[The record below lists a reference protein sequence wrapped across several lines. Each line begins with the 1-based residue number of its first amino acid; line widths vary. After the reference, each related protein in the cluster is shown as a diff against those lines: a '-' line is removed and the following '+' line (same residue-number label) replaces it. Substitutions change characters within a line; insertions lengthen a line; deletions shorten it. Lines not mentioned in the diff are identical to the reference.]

1 MKGIYETGTETKDRT
16 VLYCYKEHLS
26 ESIEILEEIKTEN
39 PELIDSFGSPITSA
53 LNYSY
58 YGISH
63 RGSQSF
69 SIFGKP
75 MFTYN
80 DFVNRVIK
88 LSAISTYAEMIKANK
103 DIYDTLSET
112 DKAELEKYITLDLGF
127 ANASE
132 LESFIK
138 PINKNVEF
146 IRNIIQ
152 SNSAYFK
159 SCATPAEIQTKFKD
173 KIGLWASLLNFGDL
187 EHKDEQIA
195 FNKEFYEY
203 FGIEAS
209 KSIKKEETKDLLT
222 EAVKPP
228 KKLYPK
234 ERVKE
239 IFNADER
246 QIRVEAMQT
255 GYTFADTEGKTEREN
270 MTKKGMPKWI
280 WGVLCS
286 LAVAIMVVAWRVYNS
301 GFKLQNTT
309 YLYVDADDNVDS
321 ISQKIESQTA
331 PESMRVF
338 HLFAGLLN
346 LKDRIRTGRY
356 EVSPQH
362 TMLNLIRDIR
372 NHHEKPI
379 MLVVPSTRTM
389 DAMAGKLANQLM
401 LDSASIEQYLKD
413 EGNIKALGYTKE
425 TLPGLF
431 IPNTYE
437 VYWDVSIPKLMERM
451 QKENAA
457 FWNEERMNK
466 LQEVSQYAGEE
477 MTKEKVITLASIVD
491 SETADDG
498 EKPTIAALY
507 MNRMRKPMALQSDPT
522 VIFAVGDFSIR
533 RVLHEHLKVESPYN
547 TYRNLGLPPG
557 PIRVPSI
564 AGIDAVLNHDKN
576 DYIYMCAK
584 EDFSGTHNYA
594 VSYGEHLR
602 NAARYT
608 KALNERGI
616 RR

>member
-1 MKGIYETGTETKDRT
+1 
-16 VLYCYKEHLS
+16 
-26 ESIEILEEIKTEN
+26 
-39 PELIDSFGSPITSA
+39 
-53 LNYSY
+53 
-58 YGISH
+58 
-63 RGSQSF
+63 
-69 SIFGKP
+69 
-75 MFTYN
+75 
-80 DFVNRVIK
+80 
-88 LSAISTYAEMIKANK
+88 
-103 DIYDTLSET
+103 
-112 DKAELEKYITLDLGF
+112 
-127 ANASE
+127 
-132 LESFIK
+132 
-138 PINKNVEF
+138 
-146 IRNIIQ
+146 
-152 SNSAYFK
+152 
-159 SCATPAEIQTKFKD
+159 
-173 KIGLWASLLNFGDL
+173 
-187 EHKDEQIA
+187 
-195 FNKEFYEY
+195 
-203 FGIEAS
+203 
-209 KSIKKEETKDLLT
+209 
-222 EAVKPP
+222 
-228 KKLYPK
+228 
-234 ERVKE
+234 
-239 IFNADER
+239 
-246 QIRVEAMQT
+246 
-255 GYTFADTEGKTEREN
+255 

-437 VYWDVSIPKLMERM
+437 VYWDVSIPKLIERM

-466 LQEVSQYAGEE
+466 LQEVSLYAGEE

>member
-1 MKGIYETGTETKDRT
+1 
-16 VLYCYKEHLS
+16 
-26 ESIEILEEIKTEN
+26 
-39 PELIDSFGSPITSA
+39 
-53 LNYSY
+53 
-58 YGISH
+58 
-63 RGSQSF
+63 
-69 SIFGKP
+69 
-75 MFTYN
+75 
-80 DFVNRVIK
+80 
-88 LSAISTYAEMIKANK
+88 
-103 DIYDTLSET
+103 
-112 DKAELEKYITLDLGF
+112 
-127 ANASE
+127 
-132 LESFIK
+132 
-138 PINKNVEF
+138 
-146 IRNIIQ
+146 
-152 SNSAYFK
+152 
-159 SCATPAEIQTKFKD
+159 
-173 KIGLWASLLNFGDL
+173 
-187 EHKDEQIA
+187 
-195 FNKEFYEY
+195 
-203 FGIEAS
+203 
-209 KSIKKEETKDLLT
+209 
-222 EAVKPP
+222 
-228 KKLYPK
+228 
-234 ERVKE
+234 
-239 IFNADER
+239 
-246 QIRVEAMQT
+246 
-255 GYTFADTEGKTEREN
+255 

-413 EGNIKALGYTKE
+413 EGNIKAWGYTKE

>member
-1 MKGIYETGTETKDRT
+1 
-16 VLYCYKEHLS
+16 
-26 ESIEILEEIKTEN
+26 
-39 PELIDSFGSPITSA
+39 
-53 LNYSY
+53 
-58 YGISH
+58 
-63 RGSQSF
+63 
-69 SIFGKP
+69 
-75 MFTYN
+75 
-80 DFVNRVIK
+80 
-88 LSAISTYAEMIKANK
+88 
-103 DIYDTLSET
+103 
-112 DKAELEKYITLDLGF
+112 
-127 ANASE
+127 
-132 LESFIK
+132 
-138 PINKNVEF
+138 
-146 IRNIIQ
+146 
-152 SNSAYFK
+152 
-159 SCATPAEIQTKFKD
+159 
-173 KIGLWASLLNFGDL
+173 
-187 EHKDEQIA
+187 
-195 FNKEFYEY
+195 
-203 FGIEAS
+203 
-209 KSIKKEETKDLLT
+209 
-222 EAVKPP
+222 
-228 KKLYPK
+228 
-234 ERVKE
+234 
-239 IFNADER
+239 
-246 QIRVEAMQT
+246 
-255 GYTFADTEGKTEREN
+255 
-270 MTKKGMPKWI
+270 
-280 WGVLCS
+280 
-286 LAVAIMVVAWRVYNS
+286 
-301 GFKLQNTT
+301 
-309 YLYVDADDNVDS
+309 
-321 ISQKIESQTA
+321 
-331 PESMRVF
+331 MRVF

-466 LQEVSQYAGEE
+466 LQEVSLYAGEE

>member
-1 MKGIYETGTETKDRT
+1 
-16 VLYCYKEHLS
+16 
-26 ESIEILEEIKTEN
+26 
-39 PELIDSFGSPITSA
+39 
-53 LNYSY
+53 
-58 YGISH
+58 
-63 RGSQSF
+63 
-69 SIFGKP
+69 
-75 MFTYN
+75 
-80 DFVNRVIK
+80 
-88 LSAISTYAEMIKANK
+88 
-103 DIYDTLSET
+103 
-112 DKAELEKYITLDLGF
+112 
-127 ANASE
+127 
-132 LESFIK
+132 
-138 PINKNVEF
+138 
-146 IRNIIQ
+146 
-152 SNSAYFK
+152 
-159 SCATPAEIQTKFKD
+159 
-173 KIGLWASLLNFGDL
+173 
-187 EHKDEQIA
+187 
-195 FNKEFYEY
+195 
-203 FGIEAS
+203 
-209 KSIKKEETKDLLT
+209 
-222 EAVKPP
+222 
-228 KKLYPK
+228 
-234 ERVKE
+234 
-239 IFNADER
+239 
-246 QIRVEAMQT
+246 
-255 GYTFADTEGKTEREN
+255 

-576 DYIYMCAK
+576 DHIYMCAK

>member
-1 MKGIYETGTETKDRT
+1 
-16 VLYCYKEHLS
+16 
-26 ESIEILEEIKTEN
+26 
-39 PELIDSFGSPITSA
+39 
-53 LNYSY
+53 
-58 YGISH
+58 
-63 RGSQSF
+63 
-69 SIFGKP
+69 
-75 MFTYN
+75 
-80 DFVNRVIK
+80 
-88 LSAISTYAEMIKANK
+88 
-103 DIYDTLSET
+103 
-112 DKAELEKYITLDLGF
+112 
-127 ANASE
+127 
-132 LESFIK
+132 
-138 PINKNVEF
+138 
-146 IRNIIQ
+146 
-152 SNSAYFK
+152 
-159 SCATPAEIQTKFKD
+159 
-173 KIGLWASLLNFGDL
+173 
-187 EHKDEQIA
+187 
-195 FNKEFYEY
+195 
-203 FGIEAS
+203 
-209 KSIKKEETKDLLT
+209 
-222 EAVKPP
+222 
-228 KKLYPK
+228 
-234 ERVKE
+234 
-239 IFNADER
+239 
-246 QIRVEAMQT
+246 
-255 GYTFADTEGKTEREN
+255 

-457 FWNEERMNK
+457 FWNEERMDK

>member
-1 MKGIYETGTETKDRT
+1 
-16 VLYCYKEHLS
+16 
-26 ESIEILEEIKTEN
+26 
-39 PELIDSFGSPITSA
+39 
-53 LNYSY
+53 
-58 YGISH
+58 
-63 RGSQSF
+63 
-69 SIFGKP
+69 
-75 MFTYN
+75 
-80 DFVNRVIK
+80 
-88 LSAISTYAEMIKANK
+88 
-103 DIYDTLSET
+103 
-112 DKAELEKYITLDLGF
+112 
-127 ANASE
+127 
-132 LESFIK
+132 
-138 PINKNVEF
+138 
-146 IRNIIQ
+146 
-152 SNSAYFK
+152 
-159 SCATPAEIQTKFKD
+159 
-173 KIGLWASLLNFGDL
+173 
-187 EHKDEQIA
+187 
-195 FNKEFYEY
+195 
-203 FGIEAS
+203 
-209 KSIKKEETKDLLT
+209 
-222 EAVKPP
+222 
-228 KKLYPK
+228 
-234 ERVKE
+234 
-239 IFNADER
+239 
-246 QIRVEAMQT
+246 
-255 GYTFADTEGKTEREN
+255 

-507 MNRMRKPMALQSDPT
+507 MNRMRKPMAFQSDPT

>member
-1 MKGIYETGTETKDRT
+1 
-16 VLYCYKEHLS
+16 
-26 ESIEILEEIKTEN
+26 
-39 PELIDSFGSPITSA
+39 
-53 LNYSY
+53 
-58 YGISH
+58 
-63 RGSQSF
+63 
-69 SIFGKP
+69 
-75 MFTYN
+75 
-80 DFVNRVIK
+80 
-88 LSAISTYAEMIKANK
+88 
-103 DIYDTLSET
+103 
-112 DKAELEKYITLDLGF
+112 
-127 ANASE
+127 
-132 LESFIK
+132 
-138 PINKNVEF
+138 
-146 IRNIIQ
+146 
-152 SNSAYFK
+152 
-159 SCATPAEIQTKFKD
+159 
-173 KIGLWASLLNFGDL
+173 
-187 EHKDEQIA
+187 
-195 FNKEFYEY
+195 
-203 FGIEAS
+203 
-209 KSIKKEETKDLLT
+209 
-222 EAVKPP
+222 
-228 KKLYPK
+228 
-234 ERVKE
+234 
-239 IFNADER
+239 
-246 QIRVEAMQT
+246 
-255 GYTFADTEGKTEREN
+255 

-362 TMLNLIRDIR
+362 TMLNLIRNIR

-616 RR
+616 HR

>member
-1 MKGIYETGTETKDRT
+1 
-16 VLYCYKEHLS
+16 
-26 ESIEILEEIKTEN
+26 
-39 PELIDSFGSPITSA
+39 
-53 LNYSY
+53 
-58 YGISH
+58 
-63 RGSQSF
+63 
-69 SIFGKP
+69 
-75 MFTYN
+75 
-80 DFVNRVIK
+80 
-88 LSAISTYAEMIKANK
+88 
-103 DIYDTLSET
+103 
-112 DKAELEKYITLDLGF
+112 
-127 ANASE
+127 
-132 LESFIK
+132 
-138 PINKNVEF
+138 
-146 IRNIIQ
+146 
-152 SNSAYFK
+152 
-159 SCATPAEIQTKFKD
+159 
-173 KIGLWASLLNFGDL
+173 
-187 EHKDEQIA
+187 
-195 FNKEFYEY
+195 
-203 FGIEAS
+203 
-209 KSIKKEETKDLLT
+209 
-222 EAVKPP
+222 
-228 KKLYPK
+228 
-234 ERVKE
+234 
-239 IFNADER
+239 
-246 QIRVEAMQT
+246 
-255 GYTFADTEGKTEREN
+255 

-362 TMLNLIRDIR
+362 TMLNLIRNIR

-547 TYRNLGLPPG
+547 TYRNLSLPPG

>member
-1 MKGIYETGTETKDRT
+1 
-16 VLYCYKEHLS
+16 
-26 ESIEILEEIKTEN
+26 
-39 PELIDSFGSPITSA
+39 
-53 LNYSY
+53 
-58 YGISH
+58 
-63 RGSQSF
+63 
-69 SIFGKP
+69 
-75 MFTYN
+75 
-80 DFVNRVIK
+80 
-88 LSAISTYAEMIKANK
+88 
-103 DIYDTLSET
+103 
-112 DKAELEKYITLDLGF
+112 
-127 ANASE
+127 
-132 LESFIK
+132 
-138 PINKNVEF
+138 
-146 IRNIIQ
+146 
-152 SNSAYFK
+152 
-159 SCATPAEIQTKFKD
+159 
-173 KIGLWASLLNFGDL
+173 
-187 EHKDEQIA
+187 
-195 FNKEFYEY
+195 
-203 FGIEAS
+203 
-209 KSIKKEETKDLLT
+209 
-222 EAVKPP
+222 
-228 KKLYPK
+228 
-234 ERVKE
+234 
-239 IFNADER
+239 
-246 QIRVEAMQT
+246 
-255 GYTFADTEGKTEREN
+255 

-362 TMLNLIRDIR
+362 TMLNLIRNIR

-437 VYWDVSIPKLMERM
+437 VYWDVSIPKLMERI

>member
-1 MKGIYETGTETKDRT
+1 
-16 VLYCYKEHLS
+16 
-26 ESIEILEEIKTEN
+26 
-39 PELIDSFGSPITSA
+39 
-53 LNYSY
+53 
-58 YGISH
+58 
-63 RGSQSF
+63 
-69 SIFGKP
+69 
-75 MFTYN
+75 
-80 DFVNRVIK
+80 
-88 LSAISTYAEMIKANK
+88 
-103 DIYDTLSET
+103 
-112 DKAELEKYITLDLGF
+112 
-127 ANASE
+127 
-132 LESFIK
+132 
-138 PINKNVEF
+138 
-146 IRNIIQ
+146 
-152 SNSAYFK
+152 
-159 SCATPAEIQTKFKD
+159 
-173 KIGLWASLLNFGDL
+173 
-187 EHKDEQIA
+187 
-195 FNKEFYEY
+195 
-203 FGIEAS
+203 
-209 KSIKKEETKDLLT
+209 
-222 EAVKPP
+222 
-228 KKLYPK
+228 
-234 ERVKE
+234 
-239 IFNADER
+239 
-246 QIRVEAMQT
+246 
-255 GYTFADTEGKTEREN
+255 
-270 MTKKGMPKWI
+270 MPKWI

-379 MLVVPSTRTM
+379 MLVVPSTRTI

-466 LQEVSQYAGEE
+466 LQEVSLYAGEE

>member
-1 MKGIYETGTETKDRT
+1 
-16 VLYCYKEHLS
+16 
-26 ESIEILEEIKTEN
+26 
-39 PELIDSFGSPITSA
+39 
-53 LNYSY
+53 
-58 YGISH
+58 
-63 RGSQSF
+63 
-69 SIFGKP
+69 
-75 MFTYN
+75 
-80 DFVNRVIK
+80 
-88 LSAISTYAEMIKANK
+88 
-103 DIYDTLSET
+103 
-112 DKAELEKYITLDLGF
+112 
-127 ANASE
+127 
-132 LESFIK
+132 
-138 PINKNVEF
+138 
-146 IRNIIQ
+146 
-152 SNSAYFK
+152 
-159 SCATPAEIQTKFKD
+159 
-173 KIGLWASLLNFGDL
+173 
-187 EHKDEQIA
+187 
-195 FNKEFYEY
+195 
-203 FGIEAS
+203 
-209 KSIKKEETKDLLT
+209 
-222 EAVKPP
+222 
-228 KKLYPK
+228 
-234 ERVKE
+234 
-239 IFNADER
+239 
-246 QIRVEAMQT
+246 
-255 GYTFADTEGKTEREN
+255 

-466 LQEVSQYAGEE
+466 LQEVSQYTGEE

>member
-1 MKGIYETGTETKDRT
+1 
-16 VLYCYKEHLS
+16 
-26 ESIEILEEIKTEN
+26 
-39 PELIDSFGSPITSA
+39 
-53 LNYSY
+53 
-58 YGISH
+58 
-63 RGSQSF
+63 
-69 SIFGKP
+69 
-75 MFTYN
+75 
-80 DFVNRVIK
+80 
-88 LSAISTYAEMIKANK
+88 
-103 DIYDTLSET
+103 
-112 DKAELEKYITLDLGF
+112 
-127 ANASE
+127 
-132 LESFIK
+132 
-138 PINKNVEF
+138 
-146 IRNIIQ
+146 
-152 SNSAYFK
+152 
-159 SCATPAEIQTKFKD
+159 
-173 KIGLWASLLNFGDL
+173 
-187 EHKDEQIA
+187 
-195 FNKEFYEY
+195 
-203 FGIEAS
+203 
-209 KSIKKEETKDLLT
+209 
-222 EAVKPP
+222 
-228 KKLYPK
+228 
-234 ERVKE
+234 
-239 IFNADER
+239 
-246 QIRVEAMQT
+246 
-255 GYTFADTEGKTEREN
+255 

-451 QKENAA
+451 RKENAA

>member
-1 MKGIYETGTETKDRT
+1 
-16 VLYCYKEHLS
+16 
-26 ESIEILEEIKTEN
+26 
-39 PELIDSFGSPITSA
+39 
-53 LNYSY
+53 
-58 YGISH
+58 
-63 RGSQSF
+63 
-69 SIFGKP
+69 
-75 MFTYN
+75 
-80 DFVNRVIK
+80 
-88 LSAISTYAEMIKANK
+88 
-103 DIYDTLSET
+103 
-112 DKAELEKYITLDLGF
+112 
-127 ANASE
+127 
-132 LESFIK
+132 
-138 PINKNVEF
+138 
-146 IRNIIQ
+146 
-152 SNSAYFK
+152 
-159 SCATPAEIQTKFKD
+159 
-173 KIGLWASLLNFGDL
+173 
-187 EHKDEQIA
+187 
-195 FNKEFYEY
+195 
-203 FGIEAS
+203 
-209 KSIKKEETKDLLT
+209 
-222 EAVKPP
+222 
-228 KKLYPK
+228 
-234 ERVKE
+234 
-239 IFNADER
+239 
-246 QIRVEAMQT
+246 
-255 GYTFADTEGKTEREN
+255 
-270 MTKKGMPKWI
+270 MPKWI

-491 SETADDG
+491 SETADDS

>member
-1 MKGIYETGTETKDRT
+1 
-16 VLYCYKEHLS
+16 
-26 ESIEILEEIKTEN
+26 
-39 PELIDSFGSPITSA
+39 
-53 LNYSY
+53 
-58 YGISH
+58 
-63 RGSQSF
+63 
-69 SIFGKP
+69 
-75 MFTYN
+75 
-80 DFVNRVIK
+80 
-88 LSAISTYAEMIKANK
+88 
-103 DIYDTLSET
+103 
-112 DKAELEKYITLDLGF
+112 
-127 ANASE
+127 
-132 LESFIK
+132 
-138 PINKNVEF
+138 
-146 IRNIIQ
+146 
-152 SNSAYFK
+152 
-159 SCATPAEIQTKFKD
+159 
-173 KIGLWASLLNFGDL
+173 
-187 EHKDEQIA
+187 
-195 FNKEFYEY
+195 
-203 FGIEAS
+203 
-209 KSIKKEETKDLLT
+209 
-222 EAVKPP
+222 
-228 KKLYPK
+228 
-234 ERVKE
+234 
-239 IFNADER
+239 
-246 QIRVEAMQT
+246 
-255 GYTFADTEGKTEREN
+255 
-270 MTKKGMPKWI
+270 MPKWI

-389 DAMAGKLANQLM
+389 DAMAGILANQLM

-466 LQEVSQYAGEE
+466 LQEVSLYAGEE

>member
-1 MKGIYETGTETKDRT
+1 
-16 VLYCYKEHLS
+16 
-26 ESIEILEEIKTEN
+26 
-39 PELIDSFGSPITSA
+39 
-53 LNYSY
+53 
-58 YGISH
+58 
-63 RGSQSF
+63 
-69 SIFGKP
+69 
-75 MFTYN
+75 
-80 DFVNRVIK
+80 
-88 LSAISTYAEMIKANK
+88 
-103 DIYDTLSET
+103 
-112 DKAELEKYITLDLGF
+112 
-127 ANASE
+127 
-132 LESFIK
+132 
-138 PINKNVEF
+138 
-146 IRNIIQ
+146 
-152 SNSAYFK
+152 
-159 SCATPAEIQTKFKD
+159 
-173 KIGLWASLLNFGDL
+173 
-187 EHKDEQIA
+187 
-195 FNKEFYEY
+195 
-203 FGIEAS
+203 
-209 KSIKKEETKDLLT
+209 
-222 EAVKPP
+222 
-228 KKLYPK
+228 
-234 ERVKE
+234 
-239 IFNADER
+239 
-246 QIRVEAMQT
+246 
-255 GYTFADTEGKTEREN
+255 

>member
-1 MKGIYETGTETKDRT
+1 
-16 VLYCYKEHLS
+16 
-26 ESIEILEEIKTEN
+26 
-39 PELIDSFGSPITSA
+39 
-53 LNYSY
+53 
-58 YGISH
+58 
-63 RGSQSF
+63 
-69 SIFGKP
+69 
-75 MFTYN
+75 
-80 DFVNRVIK
+80 
-88 LSAISTYAEMIKANK
+88 
-103 DIYDTLSET
+103 
-112 DKAELEKYITLDLGF
+112 
-127 ANASE
+127 
-132 LESFIK
+132 
-138 PINKNVEF
+138 
-146 IRNIIQ
+146 
-152 SNSAYFK
+152 
-159 SCATPAEIQTKFKD
+159 
-173 KIGLWASLLNFGDL
+173 
-187 EHKDEQIA
+187 
-195 FNKEFYEY
+195 
-203 FGIEAS
+203 
-209 KSIKKEETKDLLT
+209 
-222 EAVKPP
+222 
-228 KKLYPK
+228 
-234 ERVKE
+234 
-239 IFNADER
+239 
-246 QIRVEAMQT
+246 
-255 GYTFADTEGKTEREN
+255 
-270 MTKKGMPKWI
+270 MPKWI

-362 TMLNLIRDIR
+362 TMLNLIRNIR

-616 RR
+616 HR

>member
-1 MKGIYETGTETKDRT
+1 
-16 VLYCYKEHLS
+16 
-26 ESIEILEEIKTEN
+26 
-39 PELIDSFGSPITSA
+39 
-53 LNYSY
+53 
-58 YGISH
+58 
-63 RGSQSF
+63 
-69 SIFGKP
+69 
-75 MFTYN
+75 
-80 DFVNRVIK
+80 
-88 LSAISTYAEMIKANK
+88 
-103 DIYDTLSET
+103 
-112 DKAELEKYITLDLGF
+112 
-127 ANASE
+127 
-132 LESFIK
+132 
-138 PINKNVEF
+138 
-146 IRNIIQ
+146 
-152 SNSAYFK
+152 
-159 SCATPAEIQTKFKD
+159 
-173 KIGLWASLLNFGDL
+173 
-187 EHKDEQIA
+187 
-195 FNKEFYEY
+195 
-203 FGIEAS
+203 
-209 KSIKKEETKDLLT
+209 
-222 EAVKPP
+222 
-228 KKLYPK
+228 
-234 ERVKE
+234 
-239 IFNADER
+239 
-246 QIRVEAMQT
+246 
-255 GYTFADTEGKTEREN
+255 

-457 FWNEERMNK
+457 FWNKERMNK